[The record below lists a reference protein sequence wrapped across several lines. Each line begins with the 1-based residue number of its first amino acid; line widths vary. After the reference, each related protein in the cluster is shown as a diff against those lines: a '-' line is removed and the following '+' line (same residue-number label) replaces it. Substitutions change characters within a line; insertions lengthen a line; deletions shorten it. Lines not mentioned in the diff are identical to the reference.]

1 MLTADLVRAY
11 RRKGELK
18 LRKIDGEARA
28 RAVEVAEGYCDVARR
43 SVGDT
48 RREVH
53 EGFDTV
59 PVEGR
64 DRKLADGLRKLVL
77 DRCDFEVRTE
87 IDPVELRQEV
97 FQAAAR
103 WRREQR
109 FDREALLAEGG
120 AAHEVEPA
128 EIERLLYADLKGA
141 HRLLS
146 FEEADGE
153 QIMRAYELGQVQAVL
168 LRAEAV
174 EVEVEAA
181 DPALYR
187 ALFRKMKFHR
197 LLHTITKRK
206 TGGYRIGITG
216 PFSLFSSV
224 TKYGLQLALVLPAV
238 RACDRW
244 SLTAEVRWGKERTR
258 ARFEASGKR
267 EGGFEAPRMPDEVEK
282 LAEKFRAKAEKGKT
296 GWEVAPATEI
306 LSLPGVGE
314 CVPDL
319 VFRKDGQEVFL
330 EVLGYWSRA
339 AVWKRVELVE
349 AGMDTPI
356 VFAVSKRLR
365 VSEEVLPEEL
375 PAALYVYKGV
385 LSAKAVEERL
395 DRLAGDR

>member
-1 MLTADLVRAY
+1 M
-11 RRKGELK
+11 
-18 LRKIDGEARA
+18 
-28 RAVEVAEGYCDVARR
+28 
-43 SVGDT
+43 
-48 RREVH
+48 
-53 EGFDTV
+53 
-59 PVEGR
+59 
-64 DRKLADGLRKLVL
+64 
-77 DRCDFEVRTE
+77 
-87 IDPVELRQEV
+87 
-97 FQAAAR
+97 
-103 WRREQR
+103 
-109 FDREALLAEGG
+109 
-120 AAHEVEPA
+120 
-128 EIERLLYADLKGA
+128 
-141 HRLLS
+141 
-146 FEEADGE
+146 
-153 QIMRAYELGQVQAVL
+153 
-168 LRAEAV
+168 
-174 EVEVEAA
+174 
-181 DPALYR
+181 
-187 ALFRKMKFHR
+187 
-197 LLHTITKRK
+197 
-206 TGGYRIGITG
+206 
-216 PFSLFSSV
+216 
-224 TKYGLQLALVLPAV
+224 
-238 RACDRW
+238 
-244 SLTAEVRWGKERTR
+244 RWGKERTR

-395 DRLAGDR
+395 DAAHVLEQVRERLGEETYEAFVLYYEGGLTQQEVADALERSRKTIRKKIAEAHDLIDSLLGK